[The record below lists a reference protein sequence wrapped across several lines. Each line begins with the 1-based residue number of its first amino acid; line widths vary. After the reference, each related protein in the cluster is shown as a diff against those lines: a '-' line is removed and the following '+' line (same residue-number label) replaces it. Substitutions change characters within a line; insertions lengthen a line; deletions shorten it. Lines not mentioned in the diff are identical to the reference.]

1 MKIVMDLPEGLVP
14 EDAADLREAVL
25 LWAQRRIAARVS
37 CQSAKARLKEL
48 GWSYRRV
55 APLLGVRFE
64 HLCLVLNG
72 HRESRRLLAAIEAL
86 PPAPACGGNQLGA

>member
-1 MKIVMDLPEGLVP
+1 MKIVMDLPEGLRP
-14 EDAADLREAVL
+14 EDAPDLKAAVL
-25 LWAQRRIAARVS
+25 EWARLRIKCRANGLL
-37 CQSAKARLKEL
+37 AKARLKEL

-72 HRESRRLLAAIEAL
+72 VRESRRLLDAIESL
-86 PPAPACGGNQLGA
+86 PPAPPRIGSKHVA